1 MPNEAFASKSC
12 QISHAGILMTTSQID
27 WTKRFHWFQTHEGA
41 MSVETGDG
49 DGVHTIYISKE
60 FEFTHTEK
68 KNEIY
73 CEAYW
78 AAIT

>member
-1 MPNEAFASKSC
+1 
-12 QISHAGILMTTSQID
+12 MTTAQID
-27 WTKRFHWFQTHEGA
+27 WTKRFHWFQTQEGA
-41 MSVETGDG
+41 TSVETGDG

-68 KNEIY
+68 KNE
-73 CEAYW
+73 AYW